1 MNVIQH
7 LRRVGVLC
15 DGVSQ
20 SDAELLARYILRRD
34 EPAFEALLLRHGP
47 MVWGVCRRVLPCEVD
62 AEDAFQATFLVL
74 ARKAATIAP
83 REQVGNWLY
92 GVARTTALKARALN
106 RKRVA
111 RERAAAD
118 RPAPVPV
125 DTDLLALL
133 DEEVS
138 RLPEKYRLPI
148 VLCELEGRTLR
159 EVADALGWPLGT
171 VAGRLSRARALLAQR
186 LAGRGVAQ
194 PGRVPAAPALPVT
207 LLEITLRSVG
217 AEAVTAPVRILVEG
231 VLTTMLLSKLKNT
244 ALVMLALV
252 MLAGAIGLALPV
264 ASAQFGNSS
273 SGAANPFAA
282 APDPDNANLAP
293 KVQGLQGTWKLVAA
307 RWDEKFDRIP
317 ALRFPKLVIEGHEVR
332 WREGE
337 FLLTVPAG
345 VGGKQLDLKAT
356 TDGIGVRTGETLHLV
371 YALEGDTLR
380 IAYREQGDGRP
391 ATLEPAPGSGCVLLE
406 LKRTVPERPARTSG
420 TTTGSGG
427 PTTGTT
433 GGSRGGPPAPGQG
446 GDPRGAD
453 TLVMQLKKTDAT
465 DVAMVLRQVFPDPN
479 IRIAVD
485 VRTNALVIS
494 CEEKHLAKLRELIDK
509 LDTPAANSGGGT
521 GSGTGRPAIP
531 FEGGTDKR
539 EGVVIRLAHANAA
552 ETGRILKEL
561 FGAGK
566 ASIVVEPTTN
576 SLIIRAE
583 PEHLATIQALIEKV
597 LDKLGPG
604 PGPSNR

>member
-7 LRRVGVLC
+7 LRRVGVLR
-15 DGVSQ
+15 DGASQ

-74 ARKAATIAP
+74 ARKAASIAP

-92 GVARTTALKARALN
+92 GVARTTALKARALS
-106 RKRVA
+106 RKRA
-111 RERAAAD
+111 QRERAAAAAD
-118 RPAPVPV
+118 RPVPAPV
-125 DTDLLALL
+125 DADLLVLL

-194 PGRVPAAPALPVT
+194 PGRLPAAPALPVT
-207 LLEITLRSVG
+207 LVEITLRSVG
-217 AEAVTAPVRILVEG
+217 LEAVAGPVRILVEG
-231 VLTTMLLSKLKNT
+231 VLTTMLLTKLKNT

-252 MLAGAIGLALPV
+252 LLAGAIGLALPA
-264 ASAQFGNSS
+264 ASGQFGGSS
-273 SGAANPFAA
+273 SGGFAGG
-282 APDPDNANLAP
+282 PDTAGPPTREQA
-293 KVQGLQGTWKLVAA
+293 LQGTWKAVAA

-317 ALRFPKLVIEGHEVR
+317 ALRFPKLVIEGSEVK

-337 FLLTVPAG
+337 FRLTLPAG
-345 VGGKQLDLKAT
+345 AGGKQLDLKAT

-391 ATLEPAPGSGCVLLE
+391 ATLDPAPGSGCVLLE
-406 LKRTVPERPARTSG
+406 LKRVVSDRPFRTSG
-420 TTTGSGG
+420 TTGGSGG
-427 PTTGTT
+427 ASMGTT
-433 GGSRGGPPAPGQG
+433 GGSSGGPAAPGQG
-446 GDPRGAD
+446 GDPRGPD
-453 TLVMQLKKTDAT
+453 TLVVRLTKAPAS
-465 DVAMVLRQVFPDPN
+465 DVAAVLRQVFPDPN
-479 IRIAVD
+479 IRVVFD
-485 VRTNALVIS
+485 ERTNALVIS
-494 CEEKHLAKLRELIDK
+494 CDEKHLAKMRDLIEK
-509 LDTPAANSGGGT
+509 LDTPAANSSGGT
-521 GSGTGRPAIP
+521 GSGTGRPGSP
-531 FEGGTDKR
+531 FRVETDKP
-539 EGVVIRLAHANAA
+539 EGAVFRLKHANAA
-552 ETGRILKEL
+552 EAAHTLKEL
-561 FGAGK
+561 FGVGK
-566 ASIVVEPTTN
+566 VSIIVEPTSN
-576 SLIIRAE
+576 SLIIRTE
-583 PEHLATIQALIEKV
+583 PEHMATIQSLIEKV
-597 LDKLGPG
+597 LDKPGPG
-604 PGPSNR
+604 PGPNPSNR